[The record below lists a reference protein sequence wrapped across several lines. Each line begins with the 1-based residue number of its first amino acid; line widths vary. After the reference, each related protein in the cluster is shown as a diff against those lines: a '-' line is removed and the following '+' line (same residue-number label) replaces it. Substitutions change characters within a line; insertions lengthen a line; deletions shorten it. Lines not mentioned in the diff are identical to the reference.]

1 MTRRSHIGVL
11 STVLI
16 VLAVTAAGAQPA
28 RGARS
33 AADARL
39 TSNACPSVI
48 ASARG
53 QQLAL
58 VLSGGGARGLAH
70 IGVLRVLDSL
80 GVRPSLVVGT
90 SMGALVG
97 ALYAG
102 GLSAREIDSL
112 ARALPFE
119 ALFRRYSPIVTL
131 TAGDF
136 GSPHTVLPPT
146 FVLELR
152 RGRYRVQSPVA
163 REPQINAL
171 FNELLLRANLS
182 AGGNFDRLPMRFRAV
197 ATDVRARSPVVLD
210 RGDLAEAV
218 RASIA
223 IPVVFAPIELNGRL
237 LVDGGL
243 TANVPVRVARESG
256 ASHVLVSDAGSSA
269 PDSIDGTSTTAMLAY
284 LIDELFTQP
293 PDSLGSD
300 DLVIRPAVR
309 GYRSLEFTEA
319 VVGPLIDSG
328 YQAAAHALPGC
339 PVHLTP
345 PTPRGPSLP
354 RVDVT
359 LIGDRLARLADEGV
373 YETVWLRPQLL
384 RLRTDTGV
392 TGDSAVLRFAPV
404 AVPAPERVA
413 SIGVTYDGHEGGR
426 AWFAAT
432 NLSSADGRVRVV
444 TALSLGE
451 WRQRLLLTASG
462 LRRHPLPRVPDS
474 ATTPAEPVTLPDPRA
489 NEPPWSTLASSL
501 PAPELSL
508 TASHEIIRLYDPRG
522 REHDDPSTQDLVLF
536 AGFGGTVPTGQRMV
550 LGTTAHFWSTRGA
563 RAPGNGGQAVGA
575 LLRAV
580 HTFTPRAGGPD
591 QNLVPTIALE
601 AMWLPRYQR
610 LGMEAELDLR
620 AGDLVLR
627 PRGAAGW
634 SDGLPLGAQ
643 FILGGPRGF
652 PGLRIGE
659 RRGDR
664 QAFGSLTV
672 LRRVAGSLF
681 ARAEVGGGRTIL
693 VQPLRAGVML
703 GAGQGWVRGAELGLV
718 TDTPLG
724 PFSIAYGIASTDR
737 PVFKIRLGY

>member
-1 MTRRSHIGVL
+1 MM
-11 STVLI
+11 I

-28 RGARS
+28 RS
-33 AADARL
+33 AAGMGRKA
-39 TSNACPSVI
+39 NVCPDVI
-48 ASARG
+48 ASPRG
-53 QQLAL
+53 HQLAL

-102 GLSAREIDSL
+102 GFSARQIDSL

-136 GSPHTVLPPT
+136 GTPRTVLPPT

-182 AGGNFDRLPMRFRAV
+182 AGGNFDRLPVRFRAV

-210 RGDLAEAV
+210 RGDLAESV

-243 TANVPVRVARESG
+243 TANVPIRVARESG

-293 PDSLGSD
+293 PDSLGPE

-328 YQAAAHALPGC
+328 YHAAAHALADC
-339 PVHLTP
+339 PVQPTP
-345 PTPRGPSLP
+345 PSPARPALP

-359 LIGDRLARLADEGV
+359 LIGDRLARLADEDV

-392 TGDSAVLRFAPV
+392 AGDSAVLRFAPV

-462 LRRHPLPRVPDS
+462 LRRHPLPRGTSDS
-474 ATTPAEPVTLPDPRA
+474 ASAPAEQVQLPDPRS
-489 NEPPWSTLASSL
+489 NEPPWSTLASNL

-508 TASHEIIRLYDPRG
+508 TATHEVIRLYDPRG

-580 HTFTPRAGGPD
+580 HTFTPRSGGPD
-591 QNLVPTIALE
+591 QNLVPIIALE
-601 AMWLPRYQR
+601 AMWATRYQR

-643 FILGGPRGF
+643 FMLGGPRGF

-693 VQPLRAGVML
+693 LEPLRAGVML